1 MPELN
6 VMSEPPVRSPMTT
19 GTGKPLSVTALRKT
33 YGGVTAVDEVSM
45 EIAAGEFVTFLG
57 SSGSGKTT
65 TLMMIAGFC
74 EPDSGSI
81 VVGGREVTRLAPQ
94 KRGLG
99 FVFQQYLLFPHM
111 SVWENVA
118 FPLQLRGV
126 PKAELRRRVG
136 ETLEMA
142 GLSAMSHRRPREL
155 SGGQQQRVALCRA
168 LVYRPPVIL
177 MDEPL
182 GALDKKLRDQ
192 LQTEIKRIQ
201 RELGLTVIYVTH
213 DQEEALVLSDR
224 IAVMRDGRI
233 DQFDTPQELF
243 ERPRTPFVA
252 DFLGAAN
259 FLPGHVEERTA
270 DHTLVRLDSGGL
282 LKACPQPAPQSAP
295 QSAPRAARVRAAVQ
309 PGRLALC
316 PPEHGFCTG
325 TVEAV
330 TYVGTLVR
338 ATVRPLGGTP
348 GDLVRLELPA
358 GHAPALGERVGLT
371 AAPANVSV
379 FPDVLPD
386 TESGG

>member
-1 MPELN
+1 MPETN
-6 VMSEPPVRSPMTT
+6 VIPEPSLAAPAALAGS
-19 GTGKPLSVTALRKT
+19 GKALSVRQLRKT
-33 YGGVTAVDEVSM
+33 YSGVTAVDEVSM

-81 VVGGREVTRLAPQ
+81 VVGGNDVTRLAPQ

-111 SVWENVA
+111 TVWENVA

-126 PKAELRRRVG
+126 PKAEQRRRVG

-142 GLSAMSHRRPREL
+142 GLSKMARRRPREL

-201 RELGLTVIYVTH
+201 QELGLTVIYVTH

-259 FLPGHVEERTA
+259 FLPGRVEEQSA
-270 DHTLVRLDSGGL
+270 DHTLVRLDTGGL
-282 LKACPQPAPQSAP
+282 LKARPQAAPNG
-295 QSAPRAARVRAAVQ
+295 ARVRAGVQ
-309 PGRLALC
+309 PGRLFLC
-316 PPEHGFCTG
+316 PAGDGFCTG
-325 TVEAV
+325 TVETV

-338 ATVRPLGGTP
+338 VTVRPAGATAT
-348 GDLVRLELPA
+348 DLVRLELPA
-358 GHAPALGERVGLT
+358 GRAPALGERVDL
-371 AAPANVSV
+371 AADPANVSV
-379 FPDVLPD
+379 FADAED
-386 TESGG
+386 GG

>member
-1 MPELN
+1 MPELHLKSQPQSSPA
-6 VMSEPPVRSPMTT
+6 VSPPPGT
-19 GTGKPLSVTALRKT
+19 GTGKPLSVTDLRKT
-33 YGGVTAVDEVSM
+33 YSGVTAVDSVSM
-45 EIAAGEFVTFLG
+45 EIAGGEFVTFLG

-81 VVGGREVTRLAPQ
+81 VVGGRDVTRLAPQ

-111 SVWENVA
+111 TVWENVA
-118 FPLQLRGV
+118 FPLQLRDI

-142 GLSAMSHRRPREL
+142 GLSALARRRPREL

-201 RELGLTVIYVTH
+201 QELGLTVIYVTH

-233 DQFDTPQELF
+233 DQFDTPRELF

-259 FLPGHVEERTA
+259 FLSGTVQQQTSEQ
-270 DHTLVRLDSGGL
+270 TLVRLDTGGL
-282 LKACPQPAPQSAP
+282 LKARPQSGAEG
-295 QSAPRAARVRAAVQ
+295 ARVRAAVQ
-309 PGRLALC
+309 PGRLGLC
-316 PPEHGFCTG
+316 APGDGFCTG
-325 TVEAV
+325 TVETV

-338 ATVRPLGGTP
+338 VTVRPA
-348 GDLVRLELPA
+348 GDADTGLVRLELPA
-358 GHAPALGERVGLT
+358 GRAPVLGEQVSLT
-371 AAPANVSV
+371 AHPDDVSLFAV
-379 FPDVLPD
+379 
-386 TESGG
+386 EGGG

>member
-1 MPELN
+1 MPETDVMPEL
-6 VMSEPPVRSPMTT
+6 SLASAAGLT
-19 GTGKPLSVTALRKT
+19 GSGKPLSVTRLRKT

-81 VVGGREVTRLAPQ
+81 VVGGRDVTRLAPQ

-111 SVWENVA
+111 TVWENVA

-126 PKAELRRRVG
+126 SKAEQRRRVG

-142 GLSAMSHRRPREL
+142 GLSAMARRRPREL

-201 RELGLTVIYVTH
+201 QELGLTVIYVTH

-243 ERPRTPFVA
+243 ERPCTPFVA

-259 FLPGHVEERTA
+259 FLPGRVEQQTSG
-270 DHTLVRLDSGGL
+270 HTLVRLDTGGV
-282 LKACPQPAPQSAP
+282 LKARPQAGTEG
-295 QSAPRAARVRAAVQ
+295 ARVRAAVQ

-316 PPEHGFCTG
+316 PPDDGFCTG
-325 TVEAV
+325 TVETV

-338 ATVRPLGGTP
+338 VTVRPLGGAGTE
-348 GDLVRLELPA
+348 LVRLELPA
-358 GHAPALGERVGLT
+358 GRAPDLGERIGLT
-371 AAPANVSV
+371 ADPANVSV
-379 FPDVLPD
+379 FPDA
-386 TESGG
+386 EHGG

>member
-1 MPELN
+1 MPETH
-6 VMSEPPVRSPMTT
+6 VMTEPSLTAPAALAGS
-19 GTGKPLSVTALRKT
+19 GKALSVQRLRKT
-33 YGGVTAVDEVSM
+33 YAGVTAVDEVSM

-81 VVGGREVTRLAPQ
+81 VVGGNDVTRLAPQ

-111 SVWENVA
+111 TVWDNVA

-126 PKAELRRRVG
+126 PKAEQRRRVG

-142 GLSAMSHRRPREL
+142 GLSKMARRRPREL

-192 LQTEIKRIQ
+192 MQTEIKRIQ
-201 RELGLTVIYVTH
+201 QELGLTVIYVTH

-224 IAVMRDGRI
+224 IAVMTEGRI

-259 FLPGHVEERTA
+259 FLPGRVEEQTT
-270 DHTLVRLDSGGL
+270 DHTLVRLDTGGL
-282 LKACPQPAPQSAP
+282 LKARPQSAP
-295 QSAPRAARVRAAVQ
+295 DGARVRAAVQ
-309 PGRLALC
+309 PGRLYLC
-316 PPEHGFCTG
+316 PAGDGFCTG
-325 TVEAV
+325 TVETV

-338 ATVRPLGGTP
+338 VTVRPLGGK
-348 GDLVRLELPA
+348 DSDVVRLELPA
-358 GHAPALGERVGLT
+358 GRAPDLGARVDL
-371 AAPANVSV
+371 AADPANVSV
-379 FPDVLPD
+379 YPDAED
-386 TESGG
+386 GG

>member
-1 MPELN
+1 MAGAGDKPAAA
-6 VMSEPPVRSPMTT
+6 
-19 GTGKPLSVTALRKT
+19 TGKSLSVVALRKT
-33 YGGVTAVDEVSM
+33 YGQMVAVEDASM

-65 TLMMIAGFC
+65 TLMMIAGFV
-74 EPDSGSI
+74 EPDSGTI
-81 VVGGREVTRLAPQ
+81 TVGGRDVTRLDPQ
-94 KRGLG
+94 KRNLG

-111 SVWENVA
+111 TVAENIA

-126 PKAELRRRVG
+126 PKDEIRRRVF
-136 ETLEMA
+136 ETLDLV
-142 GLSAMSHRRPREL
+142 GLSGFGNRKPRQL

-192 LQTEIKRIQ
+192 LQTEIKNIQ

-233 DQFDTPQELF
+233 DQLGTPRELF

-259 FLPGHVEERTA
+259 FLSGRVEHHTDE
-270 DHTLVRLDSGGL
+270 HTLVRLDTGGL
-282 LKACPQPAPQSAP
+282 L
-295 QSAPRAARVRAAVQ
+295 RARQHALAKGARVSVAVQ
-309 PGRLALC
+309 PGRLDVCA
-316 PPEHGFCTG
+316 PADAFCSG
-325 TVEAV
+325 TVQSV

-338 ATVRPLGGTP
+338 VVVNAGANCS
-348 GDLVRLELPA
+348 VRLEVSA
-358 GHAPALGERVGLT
+358 RSAPEVGGQVGIT
-371 AAPANVSV
+371 AD
-379 FPDVLPD
+379 PDNINLFAV
-386 TESGG
+386 ESDG

>member
-1 MPELN
+1 MPETD
-6 VMSEPPVRSPMTT
+6 VMPSLAVPETLT
-19 GTGKPLSVTALRKT
+19 GSGKPLSVTRLRKT

-65 TLMMIAGFC
+65 TLMMVAGFC
-74 EPDSGSI
+74 EPDSGSV
-81 VVGGREVTRLAPQ
+81 VVGGNDVTRLAPQ

-111 SVWENVA
+111 TVWENVA

-126 PKAELRRRVG
+126 PKAEQRRRVG

-142 GLSAMSHRRPREL
+142 GLSAMARRRPREL

-201 RELGLTVIYVTH
+201 QELGLTVIYVTH

-233 DQFDTPQELF
+233 DQFDTPRELF

-259 FLPGHVEERTA
+259 FLPGQLEQQTSGHA
-270 DHTLVRLDSGGL
+270 LVRLDSGGL
-282 LKACPQPAPQSAP
+282 LKARPQAAVEG
-295 QSAPRAARVRAAVQ
+295 ARVRAAVQ

-316 PPEHGFCTG
+316 PPDEGFCTG
-325 TVEAV
+325 TVETV

-338 ATVRPLGGTP
+338 VTVRPVGGAETE
-348 GDLVRLELPA
+348 LVRLELPA
-358 GHAPALGERVGLT
+358 GRAPAPGERIGLT
-371 AAPANVSV
+371 ADPDNVSV
-379 FPDVLPD
+379 FPDVKD
-386 TESGG
+386 GG

>member
-1 MPELN
+1 MPEAD
-6 VMSEPPVRSPMTT
+6 VMPSLTVPQTLS
-19 GTGKPLSVTALRKT
+19 GSGKPLSVTRLRKT

-81 VVGGREVTRLAPQ
+81 VVGGRDVTRLAPQ
-94 KRGLG
+94 RRGLG

-111 SVWENVA
+111 TVWENVA

-142 GLSAMSHRRPREL
+142 GLSAMARRRPREL

-201 RELGLTVIYVTH
+201 QELGLTVIYVTH

-224 IAVMRDGRI
+224 IAVMRDGSI

-259 FLPGHVEERTA
+259 FLPGQVEQQA
-270 DHTLVRLDSGGL
+270 SGHTLVRLDSGGL
-282 LKACPQPAPQSAP
+282 LKARPQ
-295 QSAPRAARVRAAVQ
+295 AASEGTRVRAAVQ

-316 PPEHGFCTG
+316 PPDEGFCTG
-325 TVEAV
+325 TVETV

-338 ATVRPLGGTP
+338 ITVRPEGSADVGP
-348 GDLVRLELPA
+348 VRLELPA
-358 GHAPALGERVGLT
+358 GRSPVVGERIGLT
-371 AAPANVSV
+371 ADPDNVSV

-386 TESGG
+386 AKDGG

>member
-1 MPELN
+1 MPEIDVMPEL
-6 VMSEPPVRSPMTT
+6 SLASAADLT
-19 GTGKPLSVTALRKT
+19 GSGKPLSVTRLRKT

-81 VVGGREVTRLAPQ
+81 VVGGRDVTRLAPQ

-111 SVWENVA
+111 TVWENVA

-126 PKAELRRRVG
+126 SKAEQRRRVG

-142 GLSAMSHRRPREL
+142 GLSAMARRRPREL

-201 RELGLTVIYVTH
+201 QELGLTVIYVTH

-259 FLPGHVEERTA
+259 FLPGHVEQQA
-270 DHTLVRLDSGGL
+270 SGHTLVRLDTGGV
-282 LKACPQPAPQSAP
+282 LKARPQAGAEG
-295 QSAPRAARVRAAVQ
+295 ARVRAAVQ

-316 PPEHGFCTG
+316 SPDHGFCTG
-325 TVEAV
+325 TVETV

-338 ATVRPLGGTP
+338 VTVRPVGGTATE
-348 GDLVRLELPA
+348 LVRLELPA
-358 GHAPALGERVGLT
+358 GRAPDLGERIGLT
-371 AAPANVSV
+371 ADPANVSV
-379 FPDVLPD
+379 FPDM
-386 TESGG
+386 EHGG

>member
-1 MPELN
+1 MPETD
-6 VMSEPPVRSPMTT
+6 VMPSLTVPETLT
-19 GTGKPLSVTALRKT
+19 GSGKPLSVTRLRKT

-74 EPDSGSI
+74 EPDSGSV
-81 VVGGREVTRLAPQ
+81 VVGGRDVTRLAPQ

-111 SVWENVA
+111 TVWENVA

-142 GLSAMSHRRPREL
+142 GLSAMARRRPREL

-243 ERPRTPFVA
+243 ERPRTLFVA

-259 FLPGHVEERTA
+259 FLPGHCEQQA
-270 DHTLVRLDSGGL
+270 SGHTLVRLDTGGL
-282 LKACPQPAPQSAP
+282 LKARPQPVPEG
-295 QSAPRAARVRAAVQ
+295 ARVRAAVQ
-309 PGRLALC
+309 PGRITLC
-316 PPEHGFCTG
+316 PPGEGFCTG
-325 TVEAV
+325 TVETV

-338 ATVRPLGGTP
+338 ITVRSEGSADAAP
-348 GDLVRLELPA
+348 VRLELPA
-358 GHAPALGERVGLT
+358 GRAPATGERVGLT
-371 AAPANVSV
+371 ADPDNVSV
-379 FPDVLPD
+379 FPD
-386 TESGG
+386 TEGEG

>member
-6 VMSEPPVRSPMTT
+6 LKSQHASSPAVSPQPGT
-19 GTGKPLSVTALRKT
+19 GTGKPLSVTDLRKT
-33 YGGVTAVDEVSM
+33 YSGVTAVDTVSM
-45 EIAAGEFVTFLG
+45 EIAGGEFVTFLG

-81 VVGGREVTRLAPQ
+81 VVGGRDVTRLAPQ

-111 SVWENVA
+111 TVWENVA

-136 ETLEMA
+136 ETLEIA
-142 GLSAMSHRRPREL
+142 GLSAMARRRPREL

-201 RELGLTVIYVTH
+201 QELGLTVIYVTH

-224 IAVMRDGRI
+224 IAVMRDGLI
-233 DQFDTPQELF
+233 DQFDTPRELF

-259 FLPGHVEERTA
+259 FLPGTVQQQTSEQ
-270 DHTLVRLDSGGL
+270 TLVRLDTGGL
-282 LKACPQPAPQSAP
+282 LNARSQGERRE
-295 QSAPRAARVRAAVQ
+295 PRYGPRCSRAGSGCVR
-309 PGRLALC
+309 
-316 PPEHGFCTG
+316 
-325 TVEAV
+325 
-330 TYVGTLVR
+330 R
-338 ATVRPLGGTP
+338 ATGSVPGPSRRSPMWEPSSASPSARRATPPPASYGWNSRPDRP
-348 GDLVRLELPA
+348 RSSANRPA
-358 GHAPALGERVGLT
+358 
-371 AAPANVSV
+371 
-379 FPDVLPD
+379 
-386 TESGG
+386 

>member
-1 MPELN
+1 MPETD
-6 VMSEPPVRSPMTT
+6 VMPEPSIVAPAALAGS
-19 GTGKPLSVTALRKT
+19 GKPLSARRLRKT

-81 VVGGREVTRLAPQ
+81 VVGGNDVTRLAPQ

-111 SVWENVA
+111 TVWENVA

-142 GLSAMSHRRPREL
+142 GLSAMARRRPREL

-201 RELGLTVIYVTH
+201 QELGLTVIYVTH

-224 IAVMRDGRI
+224 IAVMRDGLI
-233 DQFDTPQELF
+233 DQFDTPRELF

-259 FLPGHVEERTA
+259 FLPGRLEEQTA
-270 DHTLVRLDSGGL
+270 DHTLVRLDTGGL
-282 LKACPQPAPQSAP
+282 LQARPQAAPDG
-295 QSAPRAARVRAAVQ
+295 ARVRAAVQ
-309 PGRLALC
+309 PGRLVLC
-316 PPEHGFCTG
+316 PADDGFCTG
-325 TVEAV
+325 TVETV

-338 ATVRPLGGTP
+338 ATVRPVGGADT
-348 GDLVRLELPA
+348 GLVRLELPA
-358 GHAPALGERVGLT
+358 GRAPVLGERVGLSVD
-371 AAPANVSV
+371 PANVSV
-379 FPDVLPD
+379 FPDA
-386 TESGG
+386 ESGG